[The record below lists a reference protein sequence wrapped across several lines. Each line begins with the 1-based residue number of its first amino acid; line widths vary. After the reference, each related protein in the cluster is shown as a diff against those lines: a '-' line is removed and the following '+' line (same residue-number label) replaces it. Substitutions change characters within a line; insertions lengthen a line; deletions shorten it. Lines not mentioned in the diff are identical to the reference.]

1 MNNTESEPDYVPL
14 RKAST
19 GSPEKIA
26 QIEDARRVF
35 RQRPA
40 PGRGSGF
47 MDRVGKRRADARFRS
62 FSNRRL
68 RGSHRRLPA
77 CDRCR
82 DRSASG
88 RKKRRSAGA
97 SKRCARPVAKRRTPG
112 MPLAR
117 TYSAPSP
124 LRITVPGINT
134 QFAGATP
141 AERGKELYSVSS
153 THTTTTTRGKGARR
167 HRRSGLGDSPLPE
180 PARGRTPKNYHRG
193 ATITTTTTRK
203 RRTPRGPQE
212 ELVRPD
218 FSERCIPLETRTP
231 SRLDAPDLYA

>member
-97 SKRCARPVAKRRTPG
+97 SKRCARPVPKRRTPG
-112 MPLAR
+112 MPLSR

-134 QFAGATP
+134 QFAGGTP

-153 THTTTTTRGKGARR
+153 TTTTNR
-167 HRRSGLGDSPLPE
+167 LPE
-180 PARGRTPKNYHRG
+180 PARGRTPRNHYRR
-193 ATITTTTTRK
+193 ATPVRK
-203 RRTPRGPQE
+203 RRTPRGPQQ

-218 FSERCIPLETRTP
+218 FSDRCIPLETRTP
-231 SRLDAPDLYA
+231 STLDAPDLYA

>member
-1 MNNTESEPDYVPL
+1 
-14 RKAST
+14 
-19 GSPEKIA
+19 
-26 QIEDARRVF
+26 
-35 RQRPA
+35 
-40 PGRGSGF
+40 

-77 CDRCR
+77 CDRRR

-88 RKKRRSAGA
+88 RKQRRSAAGA
-97 SKRCARPVAKRRTPG
+97 SKRCARPIAKRRTPG
-112 MPLAR
+112 MPLSR

-134 QFAGATP
+134 QFAGTTP
-141 AERGKELYSVSS
+141 AERPKELYSVSS
-153 THTTTTTRGKGARR
+153 THTTNTARGKKGARR
-167 HRRSGLGDSPLPE
+167 HRRGGLDDSPLPE
-180 PARGRTPKNYHRG
+180 PARGRMPHHHYHIRVGIHHHHRG
-193 ATITTTTTRK
+193 ATITTTPRK
-203 RRTPRGPQE
+203 RCTPRGPQE